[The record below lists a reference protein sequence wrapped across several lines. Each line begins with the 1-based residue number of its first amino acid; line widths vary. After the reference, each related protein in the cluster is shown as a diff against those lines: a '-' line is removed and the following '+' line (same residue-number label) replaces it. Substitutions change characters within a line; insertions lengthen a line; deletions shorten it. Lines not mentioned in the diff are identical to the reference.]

1 MITVEPKG
9 GLANRIRAVDSALS
23 MAARF
28 ETEARIIWP
37 LLPECNCGFGELFAL
52 PGFASL
58 EQKGSDL
65 LSGLLP
71 DNAYFLFKRISGKLR
86 YDKQIFQ
93 KQLRKL
99 KEGKFDFNTLKKY
112 RSVYINSYERFYYKD
127 RYKHLFFNEDILA
140 RVREISVGFP
150 AGIVGVHIRRT
161 DHKKAIEH
169 NPTEWFME
177 AISEEIAKDN
187 SVKFFLATDSPQ
199 EQSRV
204 VEKFGQ
210 RVITFEKTLERDEP
224 AGIKDALVELL
235 CLSRTRKIL
244 GSYYSSFS
252 AVAAEIGQIEWF
264 TPAGKGY

>member
-1 MITVEPKG
+1 MIAVEPKG

-28 ETEARIIWP
+28 GTEAHIIWRM
-37 LLPECNCGFGELFAL
+37 LPECNCGFEELFTL

-58 EQKGSDL
+58 EEKGPDV
-65 LSGLLP
+65 LSGLVP
-71 DNAYFLFKRISGKLR
+71 ENVYFLFKQSVGKLK

-99 KEGKFDFNTLKKY
+99 KEGKFDFNTLKEY

-127 RYKHLFFNEDILA
+127 RYKHLNFNENILA
-140 RVREISVGFP
+140 RVREITAGFP
-150 AGIVGVHIRRT
+150 GGTVGVHIRRT

-169 NPTEWFME
+169 NPTEWFIE
-177 AISEEIAKDN
+177 AMSEEISKDS
-187 SVKFFLATDSPQ
+187 SVKFFLATDSPK
-199 EQSRV
+199 EQAGLI
-204 VEKFGQ
+204 EKFGQ
-210 RVITFEKTLERDEP
+210 RVITFEKTLDRNEP

-235 CLSRTRKIL
+235 CLSNTRKIF
-244 GSYYSSFS
+244 GSHYSSFS